1 MRLDRKEAIQTLY
14 LLIYEKIEQ
23 YDQDLQK
30 YSVLEDLENK
40 NRSSRN
46 LDIMYQVK
54 RYLEDNLK

>member
-1 MRLDRKEAIQTLY
+1 MKRQEVIQTLY

-23 YDQDLQK
+23 YDQDVQK
-30 YSVLEDLENK
+30 YSVLEDLENL

-46 LDIMYQVK
+46 LNIMYEIK

>member
-54 RYLEDNLK
+54 RYLEHNLK